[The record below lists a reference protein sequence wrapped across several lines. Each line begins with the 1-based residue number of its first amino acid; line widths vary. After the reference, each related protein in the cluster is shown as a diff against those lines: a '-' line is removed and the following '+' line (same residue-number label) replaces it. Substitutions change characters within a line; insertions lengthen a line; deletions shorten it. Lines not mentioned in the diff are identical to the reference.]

1 MIRVAL
7 TGGIA
12 SGKSAVSTYLREH
25 GVRVIDHDVLA
36 RDAVAKGSAG
46 LGSIVQT
53 FGLGVLNEEGALNR
67 PALGAIVFSD
77 PARLE
82 QLNQI
87 VHPEVKRLAALADVE
102 ARAAGEPVILHDI
115 PLLAETS
122 QGSEFDAVLVVEA
135 PMETRIERMVRDR
148 GMTRGE
154 AQSRI
159 AAQASDQQRRSIA
172 SQIIVNDSNFEQL
185 HARIARAWSKIVEM
199 PASDTRSDQKD
210 TE

>member
-1 MIRVAL
+1 
-7 TGGIA
+7 
-12 SGKSAVSTYLREH
+12 
-25 GVRVIDHDVLA
+25 
-36 RDAVAKGSAG
+36 
-46 LGSIVQT
+46 
-53 FGLGVLNEEGALNR
+53 
-67 PALGAIVFSD
+67 
-77 PARLE
+77 
-82 QLNQI
+82 
-87 VHPEVKRLAALADVE
+87 
-102 ARAAGEPVILHDI
+102 
-115 PLLAETS
+115 
-122 QGSEFDAVLVVEA
+122 AVLVVEA